1 MPNPFSHASQVQA
14 GRSPN
19 ERERADI
26 VQQPLSRRS
35 RGVISRLRK
44 QLAWP
49 EDDFRI
55 LAIDG
60 GGIKGILP
68 AAILAECE
76 RRFLSGR
83 SAAGY
88 FDLIAGT
95 STGGIIALGLGA
107 GMRAE
112 EVLQIYLRH
121 GAKIFPEP
129 WVPPVPFGTHL
140 RSAYQFVRDLA
151 MYRYDRGPLERA
163 LRDCFGNRVMG
174 SVVHRLNIPAFD
186 GFNEVNVLKTPHHP
200 DFRLDWQEELVT
212 VALAT
217 SAAPTF
223 FSTYRN
229 GTRHF
234 ADGGVWANNPVM
246 VALVDALSCFS
257 IDRHK
262 IDILTLGCGDQD
274 LRMSDGQLKRG
285 GMFQWRKIIK
295 SAMHLQSQ
303 NALGQ
308 AGLLVGRERMLR
320 LTAAPSPTPIALDDF
335 VRASSELPVQAKRL
349 VEENAERL
357 EAFFDR
363 QRIPATFYHGPRA
376 L

>member
-1 MPNPFSHASQVQA
+1 M
-14 GRSPN
+14 
-19 ERERADI
+19 
-26 VQQPLSRRS
+26 QQPLSRRS
-35 RGVISRLRK
+35 QGTILQRRE
-44 QLAWP
+44 QLDWP
-49 EDDFRI
+49 GIDFRI
-55 LAIDG
+55 LAVDG

-68 AAILAECE
+68 AAVLAECE
-76 RRFLSGR
+76 RRFLRGG

-95 STGGIIALGLGA
+95 STGGIIAIGLAA

-112 EVLQIYLRH
+112 EVLQIYLSH
-121 GAKIFPEP
+121 GAKIFPQP
-129 WVPPVPFGTHL
+129 WIPAVPFGRQL
-140 RSAYQFVRDLA
+140 RSAYQFARDLA
-151 MYRYDRGPLERA
+151 VYRYDREPLERA
-163 LRDCFGNRVMG
+163 LRDCFGNRTMG
-174 SVVHRLNIPAFD
+174 SVEQRLNIPAFD

-246 VALVDALSCFS
+246 VAVVDALSCFN
-257 IDRHK
+257 IDRHNV
-262 IDILTLGCGDQD
+262 DILTLGCGDQD

-285 GMFQWRKIIK
+285 GLFHWRTIIE

-308 AGLLVGRERMLR
+308 AGLLVGRERMFR
-320 LTAAPSPTPIALDDF
+320 LTAAPTLEPIALDDF
-335 VRASSELPVQAKRL
+335 ARASGELPAQARRL

-357 EAFFDR
+357 EAFFDVKR
-363 QRIPATFYHGPRA
+363 PEAIFYHGTRQVRV
-376 L
+376 

>member
-1 MPNPFSHASQVQA
+1 MAAIHWRRFWS
-14 GRSPN
+14 
-19 ERERADI
+19 DI
-26 VQQPLSRRS
+26 MQQPLSRRS
-35 RGVISRLRK
+35 QGTIFHRRE
-44 QLAWP
+44 QLEWLA
-49 EDDFRI
+49 DDFRI
-55 LAIDG
+55 LSIDG

-68 AAILAECE
+68 AAVLAECE
-76 RRFLSGR
+76 RRFLRGG
-83 SAAGY
+83 SAASY

-107 GMRAE
+107 GMHAE
-112 EVLQIYLRH
+112 EVLQIYLGH
-121 GAKIFPEP
+121 GAEIFPRP
-129 WVPPVPFGTHL
+129 SIPPVPFGRQL
-140 RSAYQFVRDLA
+140 RSIYQFARD
-151 MYRYDRGPLERA
+151 MTVYRYNREPLERA
-163 LRDCFGNRVMG
+163 LRDSFGNRTLG
-174 SVVHRLNIPAFD
+174 SVNKRLNIPTFD

-234 ADGGVWANNPVM
+234 ADGGVWANNPVT
-246 VALVDALSCFS
+246 VALVDAMSCFN

-274 LRMSDGQLKRG
+274 LRMSKGQIKHG
-285 GMFQWRKIIK
+285 GLFHWRTIIE

-308 AGLLVGRERMLR
+308 AGLLIGRDRMLR
-320 LTAAPSPTPIALDDF
+320 LTSAPTLEPIALDDF
-335 VRASSELPVQAKRL
+335 ARASNELPTQAKRL
-349 VEENAERL
+349 VEANAVRL
-357 EAFFDR
+357 EAFFDAAR
-363 QRIPATFYHGPRA
+363 PQSAFYHGSRQA
-376 L
+376 

>member
-1 MPNPFSHASQVQA
+1 M
-14 GRSPN
+14 
-19 ERERADI
+19 E
-26 VQQPLSRRS
+26 QPQSRRS
-35 RGVISRLRK
+35 QGTIFHRRE
-44 QLAWP
+44 QLEWP
-49 EDDFRI
+49 ADDFRI

-76 RRFLSGR
+76 RRFLKGG
-83 SAAGY
+83 SAANY
-88 FDLIAGT
+88 FDMMAGT
-95 STGGIIALGLGA
+95 STGGIIALGTAA

-112 EVLQIYLRH
+112 EVLEIYMH
-121 GAKIFPEP
+121 YGPEIFRRP
-129 WVPPVPFGTHL
+129 WTPPIPFGRAL
-140 RSAYQFVRDLA
+140 RSAYQFARDLA
-151 MYRYDRGPLERA
+151 VYRYNREPLERA
-163 LRDCFGNRVMG
+163 LRDRFGDRTLGTVD
-174 SVVHRLNIPAFD
+174 VRLNIPAFD

-246 VALVDALSCFS
+246 VALVDAMSCFNV
-257 IDRHK
+257 DRHK
-262 IDILTLGCGDQD
+262 INILSLGCGDQD
-274 LRMSDGQLKRG
+274 LRMTDGQIKRG
-285 GMFQWRKIIK
+285 GMFHWRTIIE

-308 AGLLVGRERMLR
+308 AGLLIGRDRMLR
-320 LTAAPSPTPIALDDF
+320 LTSAPTLEPIALDDF
-335 VRASSELPVQAKRL
+335 ARASRELPAQAKRL

-357 EAFFDR
+357 EAFFDIER
-363 QRIPATFYHGPRA
+363 PRSIFYHGPSS
-376 L
+376 LKQ